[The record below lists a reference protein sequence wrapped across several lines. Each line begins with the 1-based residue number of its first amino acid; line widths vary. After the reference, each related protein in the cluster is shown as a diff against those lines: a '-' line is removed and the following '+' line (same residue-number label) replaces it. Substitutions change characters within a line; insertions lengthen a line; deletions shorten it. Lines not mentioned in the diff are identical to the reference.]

1 MAAAQYQQQAQSDG
15 DPEQDKWLD
24 DAIENVKRQAFFMKR
39 ALDAGDIRE
48 ALKFAAAMTGEL
60 RTSTLSPKNY
70 YNLYMDVT
78 NELRDLEAFFAEE
91 ETSNGRSIIELY
103 ENVQHAG
110 NIIPR
115 LYLLITVASIYIKSK
130 RAPAKDILFD
140 LVELCRGVQHPM
152 RGLFLRNFLSQISKD
167 KLPDMGSEYE
177 GVGGTVKDAIEFV
190 LQNFG
195 EMNKL
200 WVRMQHQGAV
210 RERARREKERRNLR
224 QLVGVNLVRL
234 SEMEGVDLAVYKE
247 TVLPRI
253 LEQIINCKD
262 TIAQEYLMDIVIQV
276 FPDEFH
282 LHTLEN
288 FLGTLAQL
296 QKNVN
301 VKNII
306 IALMNRLSH
315 FAKESPDA
323 IPSSIEMFP
332 LFLKYSKEAIEAN
345 SKISLE
351 DILSLQVAL
360 INFASAV
367 YPDRLSYIDHVLQ
380 ASVAA
385 LPKNKAPLEPGC
397 VSLVIKLL
405 TLPLDSLQ
413 LRILELDNFAA
424 LMAFLDFENRKQVA
438 VNVIEAVLKGE
449 QPLDTVEKLEKLFSY
464 ISPILKDQDDSKLVE
479 KDSSA
484 EFEFDQEQHL
494 SARLFHL
501 ICHADTDMQFALY
514 VAARKHYG
522 QGGTRRIQY
531 SLPPLVFGS
540 LQLALHIFA
549 REEKKDANDA
559 PAVKSKKVFGF
570 VHEIITVLAPHAAQI
585 AMRLF
590 LQAAQCSDSVGY
602 EAIAYEFVAQALVVY
617 EEEISDSQAQFAAIN
632 LICATLQSFR
642 SMGDENYDT
651 LVTKTT
657 QHSAKLLLKAD
668 ACQAVYNCAHLFW
681 PGTDANPAHRDEK
694 RVLEC
699 LQRSLKIANLCVGS
713 QVHLFVEILNKYLYF
728 FDRGCPSIVV
738 AYLKNLIALIEEH
751 LQNLDNSELSQQAR
765 RHYNNTLEHIK
776 LKQQQ
781 EDAVGEKHRAI
792 SS

>member
-1 MAAAQYQQQAQSDG
+1 
-15 DPEQDKWLD
+15 
-24 DAIENVKRQAFFMKR
+24 
-39 ALDAGDIRE
+39 
-48 ALKFAAAMTGEL
+48 
-60 RTSTLSPKNY
+60 
-70 YNLYMDVT
+70 
-78 NELRDLEAFFAEE
+78 
-91 ETSNGRSIIELY
+91 
-103 ENVQHAG
+103 
-110 NIIPR
+110 
-115 LYLLITVASIYIKSK
+115 
-130 RAPAKDILFD
+130 
-140 LVELCRGVQHPM
+140 
-152 RGLFLRNFLSQISKD
+152 
-167 KLPDMGSEYE
+167 
-177 GVGGTVKDAIEFV
+177 
-190 LQNFG
+190 
-195 EMNKL
+195 
-200 WVRMQHQGAV
+200 
-210 RERARREKERRNLR
+210 
-224 QLVGVNLVRL
+224 
-234 SEMEGVDLAVYKE
+234 
-247 TVLPRI
+247 
-253 LEQIINCKD
+253 
-262 TIAQEYLMDIVIQV
+262 
-276 FPDEFH
+276 
-282 LHTLEN
+282 
-288 FLGTLAQL
+288 
-296 QKNVN
+296 
-301 VKNII
+301 
-306 IALMNRLSH
+306 
-315 FAKESPDA
+315 
-323 IPSSIEMFP
+323 
-332 LFLKYSKEAIEAN
+332 
-345 SKISLE
+345 
-351 DILSLQVAL
+351 
-360 INFASAV
+360 
-367 YPDRLSYIDHVLQ
+367 
-380 ASVAA
+380 
-385 LPKNKAPLEPGC
+385 
-397 VSLVIKLL
+397 
-405 TLPLDSLQ
+405 
-413 LRILELDNFAA
+413 
-424 LMAFLDFENRKQVA
+424 MAFLDFENRKQVA